1 MLGCRQVGKAPDFDS
16 GISLVRVQPAQ
27 PFVIKYDLLAQSVEH
42 LTFNQGVPRSNRGWV
57 TNKKTSNHKG
67 YWFFA
72 MLF

>member
-27 PFVIKYDLLAQSVEH
+27 PLYDLLAQLVEH

-57 TNKKTSNHKG
+57 TNKNCPEH
-67 YWFFA
+67 
-72 MLF
+72 